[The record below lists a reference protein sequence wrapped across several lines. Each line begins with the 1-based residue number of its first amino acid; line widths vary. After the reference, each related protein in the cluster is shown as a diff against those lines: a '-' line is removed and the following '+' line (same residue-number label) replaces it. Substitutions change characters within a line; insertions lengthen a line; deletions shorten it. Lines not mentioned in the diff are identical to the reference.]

1 MLKKIGFDI
10 NITNKFDN
18 HTKQVIEAFQRH
30 WRPSKI
36 DGFIDVSTEDILI
49 DVSNQFNMAR
59 VR

>member
-1 MLKKIGFDI
+1 MNAKTHLEKADFPGCFKEERDNFQDI
-10 NITNKFDN
+10 LN
-18 HTKQVIEAFQRH
+18 
-30 WRPSKI
+30 